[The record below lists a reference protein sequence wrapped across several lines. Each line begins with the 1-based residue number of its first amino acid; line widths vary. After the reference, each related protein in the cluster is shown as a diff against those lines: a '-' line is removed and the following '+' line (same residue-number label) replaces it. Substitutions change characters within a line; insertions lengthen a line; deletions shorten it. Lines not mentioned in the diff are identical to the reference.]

1 MRVCHLGKY
10 YPPAPGGIETHLQT
24 LARAQR
30 SLGLDVKVLCMNH
43 ERVRTQVENDDG
55 VQIQRFAPGATFF
68 KMHVSPALVRAIRDA
83 ETDLFHLHVPNPVM
97 ILHVFLARPEAPI
110 VVTYHSDIVRQQIR
124 AALFRPIERAV
135 YSRVSRI
142 LATSPVY
149 AQGSGFLKSYRERIE
164 VLPMGLDL
172 EPYLTP
178 SAAHRQTTA
187 ELTKKYPGPI
197 WLTCGRL
204 TYYKGLLNAVRA
216 LKKIPGTL
224 IMVGSGPERDA
235 LEAEVS
241 ALGLEERVVF
251 AGYLPN
257 YHDIIP
263 YYCAATALLFPS
275 NARSE
280 AFGLVQVEAMASG
293 CPVINTHIPHSG
305 VAWVSPGEQTGL
317 TVPMDNPDALASAAR
332 RILDEP
338 ALRDKLGNAGRERA
352 KAEFD
357 HRTMARRS
365 LGIYQTVVG
374 HVAQEVMHDHV

>member
-24 LARAQR
+24 LARAQ
-30 SLGLDVKVLCMNH
+30 SALGLTVKVLCMNH
-43 ERVRTQVENDDG
+43 ERVRTGPENDRG
-55 VQIQRFAPGATFF
+55 VQIQRFAPGATLF
-68 KMHVSPALVRAIRDA
+68 KMHVSPALVRAIRET

-97 ILHVFLARPEAPI
+97 ILHVFIARPAAPL
-110 VVTYHSDIVRQQIR
+110 VVTYHSDIVRQLIR

-135 YSRVSRI
+135 YSRVAKI

-149 AQGSGFLKSYRERIE
+149 AQGSDFLRPYRERIE

-172 EPYLTP
+172 EPYLNP
-178 SAAHRQTTA
+178 SEAHREKAAALAQRH
-187 ELTKKYPGPI
+187 PGPI

-204 TYYKGLLNAVRA
+204 TYYKGLLNAIRA

-235 LEAEVS
+235 LEAEVRT
-241 ALGLEERVVF
+241 LGLEDRVVF

-263 YYCAATALLFPS
+263 YYHAATSLWFPS

-293 CPVINTHIPHSG
+293 CPVINTSIPHSG
-305 VAWVSPGEQTGL
+305 VAWVSPDEETGL
-317 TVPMDNPDALASAAR
+317 TVPMDNPGALAAAAQR
-332 RILDEP
+332 MLDEP
-338 ALRDKLGNAGRERA
+338 GLRGRLGAAGRERA
-352 KAEFD
+352 QAEFD
-357 HRTMARRS
+357 HRVMARRS
-365 LGIYQTVVG
+365 IGIYQTVAG
-374 HVAQEVMHDHV
+374 HVAQEVDA